1 MRIQS
6 KEFVDGYMT
15 VLYYQLYI
23 PKKIIKES
31 NSNKRFYSKVVES
44 KINIQIVIAFIHT
57 NRGKEINL
65 IIMLA
70 KRINYIKIK
79 RNIEENFNKH

>member
-6 KEFVDGYMT
+6 KGFVDGYIT

-23 PKKIIKES
+23 PKKIIEES

-44 KINIQIVIAFIHT
+44 KINIQILIAFIHT
-57 NRGKEINL
+57 NRGKEISP

-70 KRINYIKIK
+70 KRVNYK
-79 RNIEENFNKH
+79 NKKKHSGKL

>member
-6 KEFVDGYMT
+6 KGFVDGYMT
-15 VLYYQLYI
+15 LLYYQLYI
-23 PKKIIKES
+23 PKKIIEES

-79 RNIEENFNKH
+79 